1 MIIVICQAYI
11 DNVVHVNYWL
21 SWKFRKFQKSFYSI
35 LRNSFSICT
44 GSFDVTSFSVEKS
57 STNACGIA
65 NLAKIMQDWFIYLND
80 IVPVVHLLL
89 VIISNKSSFDKPKF
103 YLQQNSTNVHI
114 SEWCNIEISFKFRYY
129 VIKYTVNCHF
139 FYISNIP

>member
-1 MIIVICQAYI
+1 M
-11 DNVVHVNYWL
+11 
-21 SWKFRKFQKSFYSI
+21 
-35 LRNSFSICT
+35 
-44 GSFDVTSFSVEKS
+44 
-57 STNACGIA
+57 
-65 NLAKIMQDWFIYLND
+65 
-80 IVPVVHLLL
+80 VHLLL

-139 FYISNIP
+139 FLHKQHTLKVVNLVKASFTVKVSKTMSIESAV